1 MMTSS
6 LGDVSLCWREILL
19 TEWKHYCAKLLS
31 STHLFLF
38 SEGKKNLLLWMF
50 LPFVQFFVSMIP
62 CCFNNVE
69 AQALEMTGSVS
80 LLLHWQCLGSD
91 SGQKHLQVLCQVF
104 IGFFSI
110 S

>member
-6 LGDVSLCWREILL
+6 LRDVSLCWREILL
-19 TEWKHYCAKLLS
+19 TQWKHYCAKLLS

-38 SEGKKNLLLWMF
+38 SEGKKIYFYGCFCLLF
-50 LPFVQFFVSMIP
+50 STIP
-62 CCFNNVE
+62 RCFNNVE

-80 LLLHWQCLGSD
+80 LGSD
-91 SGQKHLQVLCQVF
+91 SGQMHLQVLCQVF
-104 IGFFSI
+104 IGFISI

>member
-6 LGDVSLCWREILL
+6 LRDVSLCWREILL
-19 TEWKHYCAKLLS
+19 TQWKHYCAKLLS

-38 SEGKKNLLLWMF
+38 SEGKKIYFFGCFCLLF
-50 LPFVQFFVSMIP
+50 STIP
-62 CCFNNVE
+62 RCFNNVE

-80 LLLHWQCLGSD
+80 LLLHWKCLGSD
-91 SGQKHLQVLCQVF
+91 SGQMHLQVLCQVF

>member
-38 SEGKKNLLLWMF
+38 SEGKKKSTSMD
-50 LPFVQFFVSMIP
+50 VSAF
-62 CCFNNVE
+62 C
-69 AQALEMTGSVS
+69 S
-80 LLLHWQCLGSD
+80 
-91 SGQKHLQVLCQVF
+91 VLCQHDPTLLQ
-104 IGFFSI
+104 
-110 S
+110 